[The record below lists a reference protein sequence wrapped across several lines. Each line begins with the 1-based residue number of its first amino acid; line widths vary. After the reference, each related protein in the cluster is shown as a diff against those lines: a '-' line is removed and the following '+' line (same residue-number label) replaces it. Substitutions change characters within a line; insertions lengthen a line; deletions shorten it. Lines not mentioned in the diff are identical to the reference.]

1 MNSEEIRIGQQF
13 DDWVGEL
20 LDEGYD
26 LSKYTWE
33 GLFQEYMKENVRYFR
48 RAGGPSKEW
57 DEPGNDY
64 GSRGSNSDVEA
75 KAAEARRKAEAGAR
89 RIEAQ
94 RQRTQGASAPAS
106 TSSSS
111 ASASRDRMRARGTV
125 PTRGG
130 KPVFEQVSMYLYN
143 EGYAS
148 TVENAYMM
156 AENISE
162 EWFNEIV
169 DVI

>member
-13 DDWVGEL
+13 DNWVEEL

-33 GLFQEYMKENVRYFR
+33 GLFEEYMKENVRYFR

-57 DEPGNDY
+57 DEGGY
-64 GSRGSNSDVEA
+64 GSGGSSSEA
-75 KAAEARRKAEAGAR
+75 DLQRKIAANRARAEAGAR
-89 RIEAQ
+89 RIQAQ
-94 RQRTQGASAPAS
+94 RQRTQGASTPAS

-143 EGYAS
+143 EGYAR
-148 TVENAYMM
+148 TIQDAYVM

-169 DVI
+169 YVI